1 MILPT
6 IHLPEAES
14 LLAAGA
20 VLLHELDRPR
30 TVTELWEATR
40 GEGIATFE
48 RFVLAAEM
56 LYTIGAINFRDG
68 LLERHRPS
76 RPSREQPQC

>member
-6 IHLPEAES
+6 KHVSEARS

-20 VLLHELDRPR
+20 VLLHRLDQPR
-30 TVTELWEATR
+30 TVTELWEAVR
-40 GEGIATFE
+40 GEEIASFD

-56 LYTIGAINFRDG
+56 LYAIGAVGFRDG
-68 LLERHRPS
+68 LLEKRR
-76 RPSREQPQC
+76 R

>member
-6 IHLPEAES
+6 KHVSEARS

-20 VLLHELDRPR
+20 VLLHRLDQPR
-30 TVTELWEATR
+30 TVTELWEAVR
-40 GEGIATFE
+40 GEEIASFD

-56 LYTIGAINFRDG
+56 LYTIGAVDFRDG
-68 LLERHRPS
+68 LLEKRR
-76 RPSREQPQC
+76 R

>member
-6 IHLPEAES
+6 KHVSEAES

-30 TVTELWEATR
+30 TPTELWEAIR
-40 GEGIATFE
+40 GDGISTFD

-56 LYTIGAINFRDG
+56 LYATGVVSFHDG
-68 LLERHRPS
+68 LLEKRS
-76 RPSREQPQC
+76 V

>member
-6 IHLPEAES
+6 KHVSEARP

-20 VLLHELDRPR
+20 LLLHGLEQPR
-30 TVTELWEATR
+30 TVTELWEIVR
-40 GEGIATFE
+40 GDEIPTFD

-56 LYTIGAINFRDG
+56 LYAIGAVDFRDG
-68 LLERHRPS
+68 LLEKRP
-76 RPSREQPQC
+76 R

>member
-1 MILPT
+1 MLLPT
-6 IHLPEAES
+6 KHVSEAES

-30 TVTELWEATR
+30 TVTDLWEAAR
-40 GEGIATFE
+40 GEGIATFD

-56 LYTIGAINFRDG
+56 LYTIGAISFRDG
-68 LLERHRPS
+68 LLEKRRP
-76 RPSREQPQC
+76 